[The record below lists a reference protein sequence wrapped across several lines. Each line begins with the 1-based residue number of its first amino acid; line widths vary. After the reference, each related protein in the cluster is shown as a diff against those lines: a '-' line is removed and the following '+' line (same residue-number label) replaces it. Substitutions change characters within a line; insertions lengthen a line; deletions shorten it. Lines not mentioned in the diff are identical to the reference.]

1 MKRQSDLEFAEEI
14 DAANHTERCK
24 NSFVIASSIIDI
36 LVEEVG
42 KDIDNKYYQSI

>member
-24 NSFVIASSIIDI
+24 NSFVIAASMIDI
-36 LVEEVG
+36 LVKEVD
-42 KDIDNKYYQSI
+42 KDIDNKYYRSI